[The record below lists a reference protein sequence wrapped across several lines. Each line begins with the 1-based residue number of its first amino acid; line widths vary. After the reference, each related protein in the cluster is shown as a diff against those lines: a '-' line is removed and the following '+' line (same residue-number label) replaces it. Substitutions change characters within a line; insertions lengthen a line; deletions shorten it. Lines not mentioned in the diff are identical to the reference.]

1 MANLILTADEM
12 TLLEAE
18 LQGYAP
24 VQSALS
30 ALQQHQGDLARALE
44 SELTE
49 QFGTHETYGES
60 SLWAITQE
68 TLREE
73 LCGKEGFLGRVQKYL
88 DEPKKATALTA
99 LVIYIMEQTTLPISP
114 SLATLVALYITK
126 VGLTIFCKYT
136 EPTVGS

>member
-1 MANLILTADEM
+1 MANLTLTASEM
-12 TLLEAE
+12 SALATE

-24 VQSALS
+24 AQSALDT
-30 ALQQHQGDLARALE
+30 LQQHHGNLMQALAAQLIEEVGTRE
-44 SELTE
+44 IYSER
-49 QFGTHETYGES
+49 
-60 SLWAITQE
+60 SLWEITQE

-99 LVIYIMEQTTLPISP
+99 LVIYIVEQTTLPISL
-114 SLATLVALYITK
+114 SLATLLALYITK

-136 EPTVGS
+136 EPTVGP

>member
-1 MANLILTADEM
+1 MFALQN
-12 TLLEAE
+12 E
-18 LQGYAP
+18 LQSYAP
-24 VQSALS
+24 ARAALDT
-30 ALQQHQGDLARALE
+30 LQQHEGNLSRALE
-44 SELTE
+44 AQLIE
-49 QFGTHETYGES
+49 QFGTQQIYGER

-73 LCGKEGFLGRVQKYL
+73 LCGKEGFLGRVQAYL
-88 DEPKKATALTA
+88 AEPQKATALTA
-99 LVIYIMEQTTLPISP
+99 LVIYIVEQTTLPISP

>member
-1 MANLILTADEM
+1 MANLILSADEM
-12 TLLEAE
+12 TALETE

-24 VQSALS
+24 AQSALS
-30 ALQQHQGDLARALE
+30 ALQQHQGNLAGALE
-44 SELTE
+44 AQLMEE
-49 QFGTHETYGES
+49 FGTSQTYGER
-60 SLWAITQE
+60 SLWEITQE

-73 LCGKEGFLGRVQKYL
+73 LCGQEGFLGRVQKYL

-99 LVIYIMEQTTLPISP
+99 LVIYIVEQTTLPISP

-136 EPTVGS
+136 EPTVGP